1 MKLLQSLIIL
11 IGTVAAGNNLT
22 DDINSGMDIRDFKVS
37 NLKKKR
43 VDSC

>member
-11 IGTVAAGNNLT
+11 IGTVAGNNLT
-22 DDINSGMDIRDFKVS
+22 DNINSGMDIRDFKVS

>member
-11 IGTVAAGNNLT
+11 IGTVAGNNLT